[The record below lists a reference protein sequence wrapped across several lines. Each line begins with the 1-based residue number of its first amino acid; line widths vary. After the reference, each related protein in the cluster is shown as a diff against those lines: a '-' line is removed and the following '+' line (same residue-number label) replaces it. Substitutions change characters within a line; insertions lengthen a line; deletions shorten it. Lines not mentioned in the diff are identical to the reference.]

1 MRNCSIVLV
10 VSLLAFLGGDGVHS
24 PSASA
29 AVINPASGRGINPVP
44 TCYSDTLTI
53 LFTGD
58 ILLDRGVRYYLE
70 HGGMRRIIPDETADF
85 LRSADVVVGNLE
97 CPATTVQAP
106 AFKRYV
112 FRGDPQ
118 WLDSLRAYGF
128 THLNLANNHS
138 VDQGRQGLRDT
149 RLNILKA
156 GLIPIG
162 ADSTMQAAATAITLM
177 KTLPQKT
184 LPLETH
190 PPAPPCMEGSRYS
203 SCRNIICRQKHIT
216 PLHTGRGRGEG
227 LLEEGLQGSVYLLA
241 SNRLPL
247 ESFAYLPDRESVS
260 QEPFD
265 SLLNRVKAIKMADS
279 IAVVIVNLHW
289 GAEHTLRPLPQQRLE
304 AHALIDAGADVII
317 GHHTHTLQTSET
329 YRGKPIFYS
338 IGNFI
343 FDQQRPLNT
352 EACIVRLRITHN
364 KIEADAIP
372 IRIDHCAPHI
382 CRNKRSSS
390 FNFGNDIANGTES
403 ACKASTTQPWAEPW
417 EMERHKR
424 KLRPIGA
431 ESSNVS

>member
-1 MRNCSIVLV
+1 M
-10 VSLLAFLGGDGVHS
+10 
-24 PSASA
+24 
-29 AVINPASGRGINPVP
+29 NPVP
-44 TCYSDTLTI
+44 TCYSDSTLTI

-70 HGGMRRIIPDETADF
+70 HGGMRRVIPDETADF

-97 CPATTVQAP
+97 CPASTVQAP

-138 VDQGRQGLRDT
+138 VDQGRKGLRDT

-156 GLIPIG
+156 GLTPVG
-162 ADSTMQAAATAITLM
+162 ADSTMKAAATAITLV

-184 LPLETH
+184 L
-190 PPAPPCMEGSRYS
+190 PPAPPCMEGSNMPLSADTAERLS
-203 SCRNIICRQKHIT
+203 T

-227 LLEEGLQGSVYLLA
+227 LLLGHVYLLA

-279 IAVVIVNLHW
+279 IATIVVCLHW

-329 YRGKPIFYS
+329 YRGKPIFYG

-352 EACIVRLRITHN
+352 RACIVRLRITPE
-364 KIEADAIP
+364 KTMADAIP
-372 IRIDHCAPHI
+372 IRIDHCAP
-382 CRNKRSSS
+382 RLGR
-390 FNFGNDIANGTES
+390 
-403 ACKASTTQPWAEPW
+403 
-417 EMERHKR
+417 
-424 KLRPIGA
+424 
-431 ESSNVS
+431 

>member
-1 MRNCSIVLV
+1 MRNCSIALV
-10 VSLLAFLGGDGVHS
+10 VSLLAFLGRDGVHS

-29 AVINPASGRGINPVP
+29 AVINPACGRGITPVP
-44 TCYSDTLTI
+44 TCYSDSTLTI

-70 HGGMRRIIPDETADF
+70 HGGMRRVIPDETADF

-118 WLDSLRAYGF
+118 WLDSLRTYGF

-149 RLNILKA
+149 RENILKA

-184 LPLETH
+184 LP
-190 PPAPPCMEGSRYS
+190 PAPPCMEGSNMPLSADTAERLS
-203 SCRNIICRQKHIT
+203 T
-216 PLHTGRGRGEG
+216 PLHAGRGRGEG
-227 LLEEGLQGSVYLLA
+227 FLEEGLQGSVYLLA

-329 YRGKPIFYS
+329 YHGKPIFYS

-343 FDQQRPLNT
+343 FDQQKPLNT
-352 EACIVRLRITHN
+352 RACIVRLRITPE
-364 KIEADAIP
+364 KTMADAIP
-372 IRIDHCAPHI
+372 IRIDHCAP
-382 CRNKRSSS
+382 RLGR
-390 FNFGNDIANGTES
+390 
-403 ACKASTTQPWAEPW
+403 
-417 EMERHKR
+417 
-424 KLRPIGA
+424 
-431 ESSNVS
+431 

>member
-1 MRNCSIVLV
+1 MRNCSIALA
-10 VSLLAFLGGDGVHS
+10 VSLLAFLGRDGVHS

-29 AVINPASGRGINPVP
+29 AIINPACGRGITPVP

-70 HGGMRRIIPDETADF
+70 HGGMRRVIPDETADF

-149 RLNILKA
+149 RENILKA
-156 GLIPIG
+156 GLTPVG
-162 ADSTMQAAATAITLM
+162 ADSTMQAASI
-177 KTLPQKT
+177 P
-184 LPLETH
+184 LPLV
-190 PPAPPCMEGSRYS
+190 EGR
-203 SCRNIICRQKHIT
+203 
-216 PLHTGRGRGEG
+216 
-227 LLEEGLQGSVYLLA
+227 VYLLA

-317 GHHTHTLQTSET
+317 GHHTHTLQTTET
-329 YRGKPIFYS
+329 YKGKPIFYG

-343 FDQQRPLNT
+343 FDQQKPLNT
-352 EACIVRLRITHN
+352 RACIVRLRITQE
-364 KIEADAIP
+364 KTMADAIP
-372 IRIDHCAPHI
+372 IRIDQCAPHI
-382 CRNKRSSS
+382 MPRTN
-390 FNFGNDIANGTES
+390 
-403 ACKASTTQPWAEPW
+403 
-417 EMERHKR
+417 
-424 KLRPIGA
+424 
-431 ESSNVS
+431 

>member
-1 MRNCSIVLV
+1 M
-10 VSLLAFLGGDGVHS
+10 
-24 PSASA
+24 
-29 AVINPASGRGINPVP
+29 NPVP

-162 ADSTMQAAATAITLM
+162 VDSTMQAAATAITLM
-177 KTLPQKT
+177 KTLPPET
-184 LPLETH
+184 L

-203 SCRNIICRQKHIT
+203 SCRNIICRQRHIT

-227 LLEEGLQGSVYLLA
+227 LLGSVYLLA

-343 FDQQRPLNT
+343 FDQQKPLNT
-352 EACIVRLRITHN
+352 HACIVRLRITQE
-364 KIEADAIP
+364 KTVADAIP
-372 IRIDHCAPHI
+372 IRIDHCAP
-382 CRNKRSSS
+382 RLGR
-390 FNFGNDIANGTES
+390 
-403 ACKASTTQPWAEPW
+403 
-417 EMERHKR
+417 
-424 KLRPIGA
+424 
-431 ESSNVS
+431 

>member
-1 MRNCSIVLV
+1 MNS
-10 VSLLAFLGGDGVHS
+10 
-24 PSASA
+24 
-29 AVINPASGRGINPVP
+29 VP
-44 TCYSDTLTI
+44 TCNSDSTLTI

-70 HGGMRRIIPDETADF
+70 HGGMRRVIPDETADF

-177 KTLPQKT
+177 KTLLQKT
-184 LPLETH
+184 L
-190 PPAPPCMEGSRYS
+190 PPAPPCMEGSNMPLSADTAERLS
-203 SCRNIICRQKHIT
+203 T

-227 LLEEGLQGSVYLLA
+227 LL
-241 SNRLPL
+241 
-247 ESFAYLPDRESVS
+247 YLPDRESVS

-265 SLLNRVKAIKMADS
+265 SLVNRVKTIKMADS

-317 GHHTHTLQTSET
+317 GHHTHTLQTTET
-329 YRGKPIFYS
+329 YKGKPIFYS

-352 EACIVRLRITHN
+352 EACIVRLRITPE
-364 KIEADAIP
+364 KTMADAIP
-372 IRIDHCAPHI
+372 IRIDHCAP
-382 CRNKRSSS
+382 RLGR
-390 FNFGNDIANGTES
+390 
-403 ACKASTTQPWAEPW
+403 
-417 EMERHKR
+417 
-424 KLRPIGA
+424 
-431 ESSNVS
+431 